1 MSGRALGYAL
11 GHALRL
17 CFGLGHG
24 LQHALGHALRL
35 CFGLGHGLQHALG
48 HALRLCLGLGH
59 GLQHALGHA
68 LRLCLGLGHGLQHAL
83 GHGLR
88 LCFGLGLSALLGRG
102 LGYAL
107 RRGWRLCFALGHG
120 LQHALRRA
128 LRLGLGLGLV
138 LGLSGGLGAVY
149 ADHLVTDLA
158 LTGTAREDQRLT
170 IAGTGFDDGHS
181 PAGALV
187 YEWARSSDG
196 DGDDFAVIA
205 GAIER
210 RYQLTQA
217 DVGRRVRGS
226 VLYTNTDGTAN
237 SRVAG
242 ISAPVANVNDPTTGL
257 PVITGDHIQGETL
270 TADTSAIMDEDGL
283 GTFTY
288 RWLRNGQLP
297 PVSTERTYTLTQADV
312 GAIMFLDV
320 FHTDAQGTIQQ
331 TSLFSSFP
339 RITNIN
345 DLPTGLAISGG
356 LVVGQTL
363 RADTSAL
370 VDIDGLPAES
380 DFSYQWRADGAN
392 IANATGP
399 EYLLTAAN
407 IGAQIGLNLQY
418 RDAFGAD
425 ESITSPARGPVRGS
439 GDNTAPTSSGL
450 AVMTDEDTDY
460 TFAVADFPFDDGDD
474 DDSLQA
480 VRIDSL
486 PVPASLG
493 ALALNGAALSA
504 GQEIASG
511 AIANLVFTPA
521 LNASGSVIFTYS
533 VSDGVVFSTP
543 SATATVTVTPVN
555 DAPSSSGLAVTT
567 DEDTPRAFG
576 AADFPFSDGDTG
588 DNLQAVRIDSLPTP
602 ASLGALTLNGAA
614 LSAGQE
620 IAVGNIGTLVFTPAL
635 NASGDVSFTYSVSD
649 GDEFS
654 ATANA
659 AITIAAVND
668 PPTISGSPQTRVSA
682 GGTYNFT
689 PGGGDVDDGDTLEY
703 AISTLPEWADFD
715 TATGA
720 LTNKTNRPNSGDIRN
735 YEDIV
740 ISVTDGIIATP
751 VTLPAFDIEVTAP
764 NNPPTSIGST
774 VTTAEDSP
782 YTFREAD
789 FPFNDADAGDSLQ
802 AVRIVTLP
810 ASTSGNLAL
819 NGTAVI
825 VGQVIAVG
833 DIGTL
838 MFTPVTN
845 FNGTTTFL
853 YSVSDGEDF
862 SVANRRVLV
871 VVTAVNDPPDGEVMI
886 SGTLRV
892 GATLTADTS
901 GISDADG
908 PDSLEFTYQWNTH
921 SGGTDTAISGADS
934 ATYTLSTGDLGD
946 QITVTVRYTDADTA
960 SQSLTSAPTAAVS
973 ADLSGTT
980 TPLSVTPG
988 GNPVVIFSDLSVSGR
1003 PDVFRIRVL
1012 NPTALDDGD
1021 TTGLTAD
1028 ANTDEYSIFT
1038 RTGAE
1043 ASAAPHNLFT
1053 AIASG
1058 DAFTPARWHG
1068 LLRHV
1073 TFAAPAATGGRQI
1086 QLIAEVSY
1094 DSGSSYSSQTLTRTL
1109 TISANNAPTSSGLMA
1124 TLDEDD
1130 SHTFAAEQFGFADT
1144 DSGDSLQA
1152 VRIDSLPAAGN
1163 GSLALDGTAVIVGQE
1178 IGVAAIPT
1186 LVYTPVANANGE
1198 ANFTFSVSDGDD
1210 FSTTPAT
1217 ATLTVTPVDDAPT
1230 TSGLTATLD
1239 EDDSHT
1245 FAADQFG
1252 FDDADSGDSLQQ
1264 VRIDTLPAA
1273 GSGSLALNGTPVT
1286 VPQEIG
1292 VAAIPTLVYTP
1303 VANVNGEA
1311 TFTFSVSDGT
1321 AFSATATATLTVTPV
1336 NDAPTTSG
1344 LTATLDE
1351 DDSHTFAASQFG
1363 FDDADSG
1370 DSLQQVRID
1379 SLPAAGSGSLALNGT
1394 PVTVPQEIAATAI
1407 PTLVYTPVTNVNGPA
1422 TFTFSVSDGTA
1433 FSATAT
1439 ATVSVTP
1446 VNDAPSG
1453 TVTIGGTARVGA
1465 TLTAD
1470 TSGISDADGPD
1481 PLEFTYQWNTH
1492 AGGADTAIASAT
1504 AATYTPVAGD
1514 LGDQITVSVRYTD
1527 AGGTNEGPLTS
1538 APTAAV
1544 AMMSPLELSGTI
1556 TPLSVIAGGAPVA
1569 IFPDLSI
1576 DTGRPST
1583 FRLRVESTAD
1593 LNPGDAVTL
1602 AAAAERSDYQI
1613 TFVPI
1618 ASVAPPLNAIVG
1630 VGTPNNDDEA
1640 PDRWHNLIR
1649 HFTFQ
1654 APAGSGGREVR
1665 FIAELTIPDLVN
1677 NTDNVVETLTRTL
1690 NIGAD
1695 AVTVSIA
1702 PPSASVDEGD
1712 PATFTV
1718 TLSASPGSEVVVN
1731 YAASGDTA
1739 MANDF
1744 TAPATNAALTFA
1756 ANASGD
1762 DLSQTIS
1769 VPTTDDSETEGDET
1783 FTVTLSAPSGGFPSG
1798 VDLNPSATSAQA
1810 TIAASDAPAV
1820 TVSIAPPSASVDEG
1834 DPATFTVTLSAS
1846 PGSEV
1851 VVNYAAS
1858 GDTAMANDFTA
1869 PATNAA
1875 LTFAANASGDDLS
1888 QTISVPTTDDSET
1901 EGDETFTLTLSAPG
1915 GGFPSGVAL
1924 NPSATRAQATI
1935 AASDAPA
1942 VMVSIAPPSASVD
1955 EGDPATFT
1963 VTLSASPGSEVVVN
1977 YAASGDTAMA
1987 NDFTAPASDAAL
1999 TFAANASGDDL
2010 TQTIS
2015 VPTTDD
2021 SDTEG
2026 DETFTVT
2033 LSAPGGGFPSGVT
2046 LDSSATSAQATI
2058 AANDA
2063 PAVTVSIAP
2072 PSASVD
2078 EGNPATFTVT
2088 LSASPGSEVV
2098 VNYAASGDTAMA
2110 NDFTAPAT
2118 DAALT
2123 FAANASGTD
2132 LSQTISVPTTD
2143 DSETEGD
2150 ETFTVTLSPPS
2161 GGFPSG
2167 VALNPSATS
2176 AQATIA
2182 ASDAPAVTV
2191 SIAPPS
2197 ASVEEGDP
2205 ATFTVT
2211 LSASPGSEVV
2221 VNYAASGDTAM
2232 ANDFTAPATNAALT
2246 FAANASGTDLMQ
2258 TISVPT
2264 TDDSE
2269 TEGDETFTLTLS
2281 APSGGFP
2288 SGVALN
2294 PSATSAQATIA
2305 ASDAPANTPP
2315 TTSAAAVSTLEDMAY
2330 TFEADDFPFSDTD
2343 TGDSLQAVRIDSLPA
2358 SASGSLALGGTAVT
2372 ATQVIPVAGIPTL
2385 VYTPATN
2392 VHGAATFTFSVSD
2405 GTAFS
2410 ATATA
2415 TVSVTQVND
2424 AATGRPTISASPS
2437 RPSLEVNTG
2446 LVAITRAVRDVDGVP
2461 FSLNYQWNRHEAGTD
2476 TPIVGE
2482 TSSFYLTTLDDI
2494 GERITVTISFTDN
2507 DGNAERVTSLPTQP
2521 VVRGNSPPTGILTID
2536 GDLIQ
2541 GQTLTVNTADLGDPN
2556 GLPDSSTF
2564 TYEWAAGDANTG
2576 TFPIISGANSATYT
2590 LTQAE
2595 VGKSIVA
2602 EVSYRDNDGN
2612 DENRRTETRGPIANI
2627 NDSPSGS
2634 VTIGGTPVA
2643 GQPLSADTTALVDI
2657 DGLPDPSM
2665 FTYRWL
2671 AGSNPISNATLST
2684 YTLTDAEIGQMIRVE
2699 VSYTDNFNAPESI
2712 TSAPTAAVAAANT
2725 SNTPPTT
2732 TGLTAT
2738 LDEDDSHTFAADQF
2752 GFDDAD
2758 SGDSLQEVRIDTLPA
2773 STSGN
2778 LTLSGTAVIVAQV
2791 IPVAGIP
2798 NLVYT
2803 PVANVNGDATFTF
2816 SVSDGTAF
2824 STATATATLTVDAV
2838 NDAPSGTVIIDGT
2851 PTVGETLTADT
2862 SGISDADGP
2871 ASLTFTYQWNTH
2883 ASGTDTAISGE
2894 TAATYLLT
2902 ADDLGDQITV
2912 SVEYT
2917 DAGSEDE
2924 GPLTSAPTAAVAA
2937 ASTPNNPPTSTG
2949 LTATLDEDDSHTF
2962 AADQF
2967 GFDDADTGDSL
2978 QQVRIDTL
2986 PASTSGSLTLNGT
2999 AVIVGQVIPVAGIPN
3014 LVYTPVANANGDAT
3028 FTFSVSDGTAFS
3040 TTTGTATLSVDAVN
3054 DAPSGTVIIDGTP
3067 TVGETLTANT
3077 SGISDADGPASLTFT
3092 YQWNTHASGTDTA
3105 ISGETAATYLLTAD
3119 DLGDQITV
3127 SVEYTDAGS
3136 EDEGPLTSAPT
3147 AAVAAA
3153 STPNTPPT
3161 ISGTPATS
3169 VVQGGTYSFTPGGGD
3184 VDTGDTLVYA
3194 ISNLPDWADFST
3206 TTGALTNKTGRP
3218 NSGDVGDYEDIMITV
3233 TDGNIATPVALSA
3246 FAIEVTAPTNTPPT
3260 ADAGANQRVSKG
3272 TEVTLD
3278 GTGSDDP
3285 DGNNSDLTYLWSQD
3299 AGPTVTLSSTTAPQP
3314 TFTVPTVIPSS
3325 VPASYIFRLV
3335 VNDGQTSSTNEA
3347 TVRIFIRPLFRTSIA
3362 NQTYS
3367 EGNAITALTLPEAL
3381 AGPGSV
3387 PSTNT
3392 YTLAPLPAGLAFNA
3406 TSQILSGTP
3415 TSAGTFDL
3423 TYTATN
3429 GDGDTD
3435 SLGFSIEVTSAANNP
3450 PTTSAFTVTTNE
3462 DTDYTFTVANFPFT
3476 DTDGD
3481 MLEQVRI
3488 DSLPASANG
3497 SLALGTGATPV
3508 NMAQVIAVADIPTL
3522 VYTPATNVNGDATFT
3537 FSVSDGTAF
3546 SATPAT
3552 ATVSVTAVNDSPSAD
3567 AGVDQTVAEGV
3578 TVTLDGS
3585 GSSDPEGATLIYAWT
3600 QVGTPTVTL
3609 TGEDTATPTFTAPEN
3624 LLANAV
3630 LVFSLTVNDG
3640 VNDSTPNTVT
3650 ITTTAAPPEVL
3661 DEAEAMAQ
3669 GVEPASTD
3677 PTGTTITLPTSES
3690 VVVSSDANPAD
3701 FSVTLDAVETG
3712 HQVTAVR
3719 AGSIILTVEP
3729 AIPAGARITVSYA
3742 PSAPTSIIGED
3753 TGRPLAAFNDLPVA
3767 NNAIDPAPARQQ
3779 ALKTG
3784 LAALGRGLAASATD
3798 AIGQR
3803 LRPAS
3808 TGPETSSFSGL
3819 SLADCIASLT
3829 PTDIASADGADRSA
3843 WFDPRDLDGD
3853 IGSAEP
3859 DKDSRNN
3866 SRNPLGACRLPD
3878 SGQLARSAFV
3888 IPLNS
3893 LSGKGNAGA
3902 GGGLWS
3908 LWGRGDLSRFEGRP
3922 QTGLDLDG
3930 DLTAGYLGLDYR
3942 LSSGGLV
3949 GVALSRSEGEIDYRS
3964 GTTDGTFDEGTLDT
3978 SLNSVYPYGYWS
3990 PRAGLGLWGLLGV
4003 GSGDAT
4009 LTHRETA
4016 FATDLDMR
4024 MGALGLRQAVQ
4035 TLGSF
4040 ELALKADAFVVELE
4054 SEDVPGLPAVSAQA
4068 RRARL
4073 LLEASHSWQPQP
4085 DERLGTSLELGLRA
4099 DGGDADEGAGAELGV
4114 GLEYS
4119 NARLGLR
4126 AQWRA
4131 QGLLAHSASGFEEW
4145 GTSLNV
4151 EFDPGVSGQGLALT
4165 LAPTWGQAASGGAQ
4179 ALWQSDRPLRDTGLA
4194 PASAMRMDLDLS
4206 YGLNRDRRQL
4216 SPFASLGLADGVM
4229 QRLRLGL
4236 RLGLADE
4243 LEMELFG
4250 GRNASENRSPEH
4262 LLGLTGRLRF

>member
-1 MSGRALGYAL
+1 M
-11 GHALRL
+11 
-17 CFGLGHG
+17 
-24 LQHALGHALRL
+24 
-35 CFGLGHGLQHALG
+35 
-48 HALRLCLGLGH
+48 
-59 GLQHALGHA
+59 
-68 LRLCLGLGHGLQHAL
+68 
-83 GHGLR
+83 
-88 LCFGLGLSALLGRG
+88 RG
-102 LGYAL
+102 A
-107 RRGWRLCFALGHG
+107 
-120 LQHALRRA
+120 
-128 LRLGLGLGLV
+128 
-138 LGLSGGLGAVY
+138 
-149 ADHLVTDLA
+149 
-158 LTGTAREDQRLT
+158 
-170 IAGTGFDDGHS
+170 
-181 PAGALV
+181 
-187 YEWARSSDG
+187 
-196 DGDDFAVIA
+196 
-205 GAIER
+205 
-210 RYQLTQA
+210 
-217 DVGRRVRGS
+217 
-226 VLYTNTDGTAN
+226 
-237 SRVAG
+237 
-242 ISAPVANVNDPTTGL
+242 
-257 PVITGDHIQGETL
+257 
-270 TADTSAIMDEDGL
+270 
-283 GTFTY
+283 
-288 RWLRNGQLP
+288 
-297 PVSTERTYTLTQADV
+297 
-312 GAIMFLDV
+312 
-320 FHTDAQGTIQQ
+320 
-331 TSLFSSFP
+331 
-339 RITNIN
+339 
-345 DLPTGLAISGG
+345 
-356 LVVGQTL
+356 
-363 RADTSAL
+363 
-370 VDIDGLPAES
+370 
-380 DFSYQWRADGAN
+380 
-392 IANATGP
+392 
-399 EYLLTAAN
+399 
-407 IGAQIGLNLQY
+407 
-418 RDAFGAD
+418 
-425 ESITSPARGPVRGS
+425 
-439 GDNTAPTSSGL
+439 GDNAAPTNSGL
-450 AVMTDEDTDY
+450 TVTTDEDTDY

-493 ALALNGAALSA
+493 DLTLNGAALSA

-1394 PVTVPQEIAATAI
+1394 PVTVPQVIPVGDIGTLVYTPVANANGTATFTFSVSDGTAFSATATATLTVDAVNDAPTTSGLTATLDEDDSHTFAADQFGFEDADSGDSLQAVRIDSLPAAGSGSLALNGTPVTVPQEIAATAI

-1875 LTFAANASGDDLS
+1875 LTFAANASGDDLM

-1901 EGDETFTLTLSAPG
+1901 EGDETFTVTLSAPG

-1955 EGDPATFT
+1955 EGDNATFT

-2123 FAANASGTD
+2123 FAANASGDD

-2167 VALNPSATS
+2167 VDLNPSATS

-2197 ASVEEGDP
+2197 ASVDEGDP

-2461 FSLNYQWNRHEAGTD
+2461 SSFTYQWNRHDAGTD
-2476 TPIVGE
+2476 TPIVSA

-2612 DENRRTETRGPIANI
+2612 DENRRTETRGLVANI

-2937 ASTPNNPPTSTG
+2937 ANTPNNPPSGLPTITG
-2949 LTATLDEDDSHTF
+2949 
-2962 AADQF
+2962 
-2967 GFDDADTGDSL
+2967 
-2978 QQVRIDTL
+2978 
-2986 PASTSGSLTLNGT
+2986 
-2999 AVIVGQVIPVAGIPN
+2999 
-3014 LVYTPVANANGDAT
+3014 
-3028 FTFSVSDGTAFS
+3028 
-3040 TTTGTATLSVDAVN
+3040 TTTQ
-3054 DAPSGTVIIDGTP
+3054 
-3067 TVGETLTANT
+3067 GETLTANT
-3077 SGISDADGPASLTFT
+3077 SGISDADGPASLSFT
-3092 YQWNTHASGTDTA
+3092 YQWNRHSSGTNTA
-3105 ISGETAATYLLTAD
+3105 ISGETNSTYTLTGAD
-3119 DLGDQITV
+3119 VGDQITV
-3127 SVEYTDAGS
+3127 SVRYTDAGGTN
-3136 EDEGPLTSAPT
+3136 EGPLTSAPT

-3153 STPNTPPT
+3153 STPNNPPSGLPT
-3161 ISGTPATS
+3161 ITGTTTQGETLTANTSGISDADGPASLSFTYQWNRNDGTTDTAISGETNSTYTLSGADVGQMITVAVRYTDAGGEDEGPLTSVPTAAVAAASTPNNPPSGLPTITGTTTQGETLTANTSGISDADGPASLSFTYQWNRHSSGTNT
-3169 VVQGGTYSFTPGGGD
+3169 
-3184 VDTGDTLVYA
+3184 A
-3194 ISNLPDWADFST
+3194 ISGETNST
-3206 TTGALTNKTGRP
+3206 YTLTGA
-3218 NSGDVGDYEDIMITV
+3218 DVGDQITVSVRYTDAGGTNEGPLTSAPTAAVAAASTPNNPPSGLPTITGTTTQGETLTANTSGISDADGPASLSFTYQWNRNDGTTDTAISGETNSTYTLSGADVGQMITV
-3233 TDGNIATPVALSA
+3233 AVRYTDAGG
-3246 FAIEVTAPTNTPPT
+3246 TNEGPLTSVPT
-3260 ADAGANQRVSKG
+3260 AA
-3272 TEVTLD
+3272 
-3278 GTGSDDP
+3278 
-3285 DGNNSDLTYLWSQD
+3285 
-3299 AGPTVTLSSTTAPQP
+3299 
-3314 TFTVPTVIPSS
+3314 
-3325 VPASYIFRLV
+3325 
-3335 VNDGQTSSTNEA
+3335 
-3347 TVRIFIRPLFRTSIA
+3347 
-3362 NQTYS
+3362 
-3367 EGNAITALTLPEAL
+3367 
-3381 AGPGSV
+3381 
-3387 PSTNT
+3387 
-3392 YTLAPLPAGLAFNA
+3392 
-3406 TSQILSGTP
+3406 
-3415 TSAGTFDL
+3415 
-3423 TYTATN
+3423 
-3429 GDGDTD
+3429 
-3435 SLGFSIEVTSAANNP
+3435 
-3450 PTTSAFTVTTNE
+3450 
-3462 DTDYTFTVANFPFT
+3462 
-3476 DTDGD
+3476 
-3481 MLEQVRI
+3481 
-3488 DSLPASANG
+3488 
-3497 SLALGTGATPV
+3497 
-3508 NMAQVIAVADIPTL
+3508 VIA
-3522 VYTPATNVNGDATFT
+3522 
-3537 FSVSDGTAF
+3537 
-3546 SATPAT
+3546 
-3552 ATVSVTAVNDSPSAD
+3552 
-3567 AGVDQTVAEGV
+3567 
-3578 TVTLDGS
+3578 
-3585 GSSDPEGATLIYAWT
+3585 
-3600 QVGTPTVTL
+3600 
-3609 TGEDTATPTFTAPEN
+3609 AP
-3624 LLANAV
+3624 
-3630 LVFSLTVNDG
+3630 
-3640 VNDSTPNTVT
+3640 
-3650 ITTTAAPPEVL
+3650 PPEVL
-3661 DEAEAMAQ
+3661 DEEQAMAQ

-3677 PTGTTITLPTSES
+3677 SAGTTITLPTSEP
-3690 VVVSSDANPAD
+3690 VDVSMARTDEFMVTS
-3701 FSVTLDAVETG
+3701 TLDGVDTDHE
-3712 HQVTAVR
+3712 VTAIR
-3719 AGSIILTVEP
+3719 QGSIILEVTP
-3729 AIPAGARITVSYA
+3729 AIPAGAVIEVSYTPNLGSIVNA
-3742 PSAPTSIIGED
+3742 DTGGELASFSNLPVRAPTSGAFADLNETILPEVARALADQTVGGITRRIDQVRNGANRSASFAGQSSLAGVATAHGKGMSDGSVDMKAMLGNSGFALPLNAGDGTSGGIGGSSLTFWGGAD
-3753 TGRPLAAFNDLPVA
+3753 YRDFDGSGGGIDFDGDLFSV
-3767 NNAIDPAPARQQ
+3767 Q
-3779 ALKTG
+3779 
-3784 LAALGRGLAASATD
+3784 LGVDGKPRDDLLIGLAASWSESEVD
-3798 AIGQR
+3798 Y
-3803 LRPAS
+3803 
-3808 TGPETSSFSGL
+3808 
-3819 SLADCIASLT
+3819 
-3829 PTDIASADGADRSA
+3829 
-3843 WFDPRDLDGD
+3843 RD
-3853 IGSAEP
+3853 
-3859 DKDSRNN
+3859 DS
-3866 SRNPLGACRLPD
+3866 
-3878 SGQLARSAFV
+3878 
-3888 IPLNS
+3888 
-3893 LSGKGNAGA
+3893 
-3902 GGGLWS
+3902 
-3908 LWGRGDLSRFEGRP
+3908 GRGDHQLEIASVNP
-3922 QTGLDLDG
+3922 YASWKTQDGLDLWATAGFGQG
-3930 DLTAGYLGLDYR
+3930 DLEITADGQDR
-3942 LSSGGLV
+3942 VSSDV
-3949 GVALSRSEGEIDYRS
+3949 ETR
-3964 GTTDGTFDEGTLDT
+3964 T
-3978 SLNSVYPYGYWS
+3978 
-3990 PRAGLGLWGLLGV
+3990 LGV
-4003 GSGDAT
+4003 GVGYQLPGSSTFRLKGSALLSELEVEGGDGIA
-4009 LTHRETA
+4009 
-4016 FATDLDMR
+4016 
-4024 MGALGLRQAVQ
+4024 ALEVNTSLLR
-4035 TLGSF
+4035 
-4040 ELALKADAFVVELE
+4040 LALERSSKRMLSGEAYIEPSWEF
-4054 SEDVPGLPAVSAQA
+4054 GA
-4068 RRARL
+4068 RY
-4073 LLEASHSWQPQP
+4073 
-4085 DERLGTSLELGLRA
+4085 
-4099 DGGDADEGAGAELGV
+4099 DGGDGGDGDGDVGLRGLGAELGAGLRYANPAV
-4114 GLEYS
+4114 GLTLEG
-4119 NARLGLR
+4119 NARTLVGRKDYQEWGISGRVLLQAGNHGRGLSFSLKPVYGSADSGIQTLWDDGLR
-4126 AQWRA
+4126 DEAN
-4131 QGLLAHSASGFEEW
+4131 
-4145 GTSLNV
+4145 GTV
-4151 EFDPGVSGQGLALT
+4151 
-4165 LAPTWGQAASGGAQ
+4165 
-4179 ALWQSDRPLRDTGLA
+4179 RDNN
-4194 PASAMRMDLDLS
+4194 MRMETRLG
-4206 YGLNRDRRQL
+4206 YGLSAPGGYGLMTPYAEMTSGDSTRRY
-4216 SPFASLGLADGVM
+4216 
-4229 QRLRLGL
+4229 RLGMNWE
-4236 RLGLADE
+4236 LGS
-4243 LEMELFG
+4243 LFDLNLVG
-4250 GRNASENRSPEH
+4250 ERSENESIDAAH
-4262 LLGLTGRLRF
+4262 LILLKGVIRL

>member
-17 CFGLGHG
+17 CLGLGHG
-24 LQHALGHALRL
+24 LQHALH
-35 CFGLGHGLQHALG
+35 

-242 ISAPVANVNDPTTGL
+242 ISAPVANVDDPTTGL

-380 DFSYQWRADGAN
+380 DFSYQWRADGAD
-392 IANATGP
+392 IANATEP

-407 IGAQIGLNLQY
+407 IGAQISLNLQY
-418 RDAFGAD
+418 RDAFEAD
-425 ESITSPARGPVRGS
+425 ESITSPARGPVRGA
-439 GDNTAPTSSGL
+439 GDNAAPTSGGL
-450 AVMTDEDTDY
+450 TLSIDEDTPRA
-460 TFAVADFPFDDGDD
+460 FAVADFPFDDGDD

-486 PVPASLG
+486 PTPASLG
-493 ALALNGAALSA
+493 ALTLNGAALSA
-504 GQEIASG
+504 GQVIASG

-543 SATATVTVTPVN
+543 PATATVTVDAVN
-555 DAPSSSGLAVTT
+555 DAPTTSGLAATL
-567 DEDTPRAFG
+567 DEDDSHTFAASQFG
-576 AADFPFSDGDTG
+576 FDDADNGDS
-588 DNLQAVRIDSLPTP
+588 LQAVRIDSLPTP
-602 ASLGALTLNGAA
+602 ANLGALTLNGAA

-620 IAVGNIGTLVFTPAL
+620 IAVGDIGTLVFTPVA
-635 NASGDVSFTYSVSD
+635 NANGTANFTFSVSD

-1394 PVTVPQEIAATAI
+1394 PVTVPQVIPVGDIGTLVYTPVANANGTATFTFSVSDGTAFSATATATLTVDAVNDAPTTSGLTATLDEDDSHTFAADQFGFEDADSGDSLQAVRIDSLPAAGSGSLALNGTPVTVPQEIAATAI

-1875 LTFAANASGDDLS
+1875 LTFAANASGDDLMQTISVPTTDDSDTEGDETFTVTLSAPSGGFPSGVALNPSATSAQATIAASDAPTVMVSIAPPSASVDEGNPATFTVTLSASPGSEVVVNYAASGDTAMANDFTAPATNAALTFAANASGDDLS

-2021 SDTEG
+2021 SETEG

-2033 LSAPGGGFPSGVT
+2033 LSAPGGGFPSGVA
-2046 LDSSATSAQATI
+2046 LNPSATSAQATI
-2058 AANDA
+2058 AASDA
-2063 PAVTVSIAP
+2063 PAVMVSIAP

-2110 NDFTAPAT
+2110 NDFTAPAS

-2123 FAANASGTD
+2123 FAANASGDD
-2132 LSQTISVPTTD
+2132 LTQTISVPTTD
-2143 DSETEGD
+2143 DSDTEGD
-2150 ETFTVTLSPPS
+2150 ETFTVTLSAPG

-2167 VALNPSATS
+2167 VALNPRPP
-2176 AQATIA
+2176 
-2182 ASDAPAVTV
+2182 APR
-2191 SIAPPS
+2191 
-2197 ASVEEGDP
+2197 
-2205 ATFTVT
+2205 
-2211 LSASPGSEVV
+2211 
-2221 VNYAASGDTAM
+2221 
-2232 ANDFTAPATNAALT
+2232 
-2246 FAANASGTDLMQ
+2246 Q
-2258 TISVPT
+2258 
-2264 TDDSE
+2264 
-2269 TEGDETFTLTLS
+2269 
-2281 APSGGFP
+2281 
-2288 SGVALN
+2288 
-2294 PSATSAQATIA
+2294 
-2305 ASDAPANTPP
+2305 
-2315 TTSAAAVSTLEDMAY
+2315 
-2330 TFEADDFPFSDTD
+2330 
-2343 TGDSLQAVRIDSLPA
+2343 
-2358 SASGSLALGGTAVT
+2358 
-2372 ATQVIPVAGIPTL
+2372 
-2385 VYTPATN
+2385 
-2392 VHGAATFTFSVSD
+2392 
-2405 GTAFS
+2405 
-2410 ATATA
+2410 
-2415 TVSVTQVND
+2415 
-2424 AATGRPTISASPS
+2424 PS
-2437 RPSLEVNTG
+2437 RP
-2446 LVAITRAVRDVDGVP
+2446 
-2461 FSLNYQWNRHEAGTD
+2461 
-2476 TPIVGE
+2476 
-2482 TSSFYLTTLDDI
+2482 
-2494 GERITVTISFTDN
+2494 
-2507 DGNAERVTSLPTQP
+2507 
-2521 VVRGNSPPTGILTID
+2521 
-2536 GDLIQ
+2536 
-2541 GQTLTVNTADLGDPN
+2541 
-2556 GLPDSSTF
+2556 
-2564 TYEWAAGDANTG
+2564 
-2576 TFPIISGANSATYT
+2576 
-2590 LTQAE
+2590 
-2595 VGKSIVA
+2595 
-2602 EVSYRDNDGN
+2602 
-2612 DENRRTETRGPIANI
+2612 
-2627 NDSPSGS
+2627 
-2634 VTIGGTPVA
+2634 
-2643 GQPLSADTTALVDI
+2643 
-2657 DGLPDPSM
+2657 
-2665 FTYRWL
+2665 
-2671 AGSNPISNATLST
+2671 
-2684 YTLTDAEIGQMIRVE
+2684 
-2699 VSYTDNFNAPESI
+2699 
-2712 TSAPTAAVAAANT
+2712 
-2725 SNTPPTT
+2725 
-2732 TGLTAT
+2732 
-2738 LDEDDSHTFAADQF
+2738 
-2752 GFDDAD
+2752 
-2758 SGDSLQEVRIDTLPA
+2758 
-2773 STSGN
+2773 
-2778 LTLSGTAVIVAQV
+2778 
-2791 IPVAGIP
+2791 
-2798 NLVYT
+2798 
-2803 PVANVNGDATFTF
+2803 
-2816 SVSDGTAF
+2816 
-2824 STATATATLTVDAV
+2824 
-2838 NDAPSGTVIIDGT
+2838 
-2851 PTVGETLTADT
+2851 
-2862 SGISDADGP
+2862 
-2871 ASLTFTYQWNTH
+2871 
-2883 ASGTDTAISGE
+2883 
-2894 TAATYLLT
+2894 
-2902 ADDLGDQITV
+2902 
-2912 SVEYT
+2912 
-2917 DAGSEDE
+2917 
-2924 GPLTSAPTAAVAA
+2924 
-2937 ASTPNNPPTSTG
+2937 
-2949 LTATLDEDDSHTF
+2949 
-2962 AADQF
+2962 
-2967 GFDDADTGDSL
+2967 
-2978 QQVRIDTL
+2978 
-2986 PASTSGSLTLNGT
+2986 
-2999 AVIVGQVIPVAGIPN
+2999 
-3014 LVYTPVANANGDAT
+3014 
-3028 FTFSVSDGTAFS
+3028 
-3040 TTTGTATLSVDAVN
+3040 
-3054 DAPSGTVIIDGTP
+3054 
-3067 TVGETLTANT
+3067 
-3077 SGISDADGPASLTFT
+3077 
-3092 YQWNTHASGTDTA
+3092 
-3105 ISGETAATYLLTAD
+3105 
-3119 DLGDQITV
+3119 
-3127 SVEYTDAGS
+3127 
-3136 EDEGPLTSAPT
+3136 
-3147 AAVAAA
+3147 
-3153 STPNTPPT
+3153 
-3161 ISGTPATS
+3161 
-3169 VVQGGTYSFTPGGGD
+3169 
-3184 VDTGDTLVYA
+3184 
-3194 ISNLPDWADFST
+3194 
-3206 TTGALTNKTGRP
+3206 
-3218 NSGDVGDYEDIMITV
+3218 
-3233 TDGNIATPVALSA
+3233 
-3246 FAIEVTAPTNTPPT
+3246 
-3260 ADAGANQRVSKG
+3260 
-3272 TEVTLD
+3272 
-3278 GTGSDDP
+3278 
-3285 DGNNSDLTYLWSQD
+3285 
-3299 AGPTVTLSSTTAPQP
+3299 
-3314 TFTVPTVIPSS
+3314 
-3325 VPASYIFRLV
+3325 
-3335 VNDGQTSSTNEA
+3335 
-3347 TVRIFIRPLFRTSIA
+3347 
-3362 NQTYS
+3362 
-3367 EGNAITALTLPEAL
+3367 
-3381 AGPGSV
+3381 
-3387 PSTNT
+3387 
-3392 YTLAPLPAGLAFNA
+3392 
-3406 TSQILSGTP
+3406 
-3415 TSAGTFDL
+3415 
-3423 TYTATN
+3423 
-3429 GDGDTD
+3429 
-3435 SLGFSIEVTSAANNP
+3435 
-3450 PTTSAFTVTTNE
+3450 
-3462 DTDYTFTVANFPFT
+3462 
-3476 DTDGD
+3476 
-3481 MLEQVRI
+3481 
-3488 DSLPASANG
+3488 
-3497 SLALGTGATPV
+3497 
-3508 NMAQVIAVADIPTL
+3508 
-3522 VYTPATNVNGDATFT
+3522 
-3537 FSVSDGTAF
+3537 
-3546 SATPAT
+3546 
-3552 ATVSVTAVNDSPSAD
+3552 
-3567 AGVDQTVAEGV
+3567 
-3578 TVTLDGS
+3578 
-3585 GSSDPEGATLIYAWT
+3585 
-3600 QVGTPTVTL
+3600 
-3609 TGEDTATPTFTAPEN
+3609 
-3624 LLANAV
+3624 
-3630 LVFSLTVNDG
+3630 
-3640 VNDSTPNTVT
+3640 
-3650 ITTTAAPPEVL
+3650 
-3661 DEAEAMAQ
+3661 
-3669 GVEPASTD
+3669 
-3677 PTGTTITLPTSES
+3677 
-3690 VVVSSDANPAD
+3690 
-3701 FSVTLDAVETG
+3701 
-3712 HQVTAVR
+3712 
-3719 AGSIILTVEP
+3719 
-3729 AIPAGARITVSYA
+3729 
-3742 PSAPTSIIGED
+3742 
-3753 TGRPLAAFNDLPVA
+3753 
-3767 NNAIDPAPARQQ
+3767 
-3779 ALKTG
+3779 
-3784 LAALGRGLAASATD
+3784 
-3798 AIGQR
+3798 
-3803 LRPAS
+3803 
-3808 TGPETSSFSGL
+3808 
-3819 SLADCIASLT
+3819 
-3829 PTDIASADGADRSA
+3829 
-3843 WFDPRDLDGD
+3843 
-3853 IGSAEP
+3853 
-3859 DKDSRNN
+3859 
-3866 SRNPLGACRLPD
+3866 
-3878 SGQLARSAFV
+3878 
-3888 IPLNS
+3888 
-3893 LSGKGNAGA
+3893 
-3902 GGGLWS
+3902 
-3908 LWGRGDLSRFEGRP
+3908 
-3922 QTGLDLDG
+3922 
-3930 DLTAGYLGLDYR
+3930 
-3942 LSSGGLV
+3942 
-3949 GVALSRSEGEIDYRS
+3949 
-3964 GTTDGTFDEGTLDT
+3964 
-3978 SLNSVYPYGYWS
+3978 
-3990 PRAGLGLWGLLGV
+3990 
-4003 GSGDAT
+4003 
-4009 LTHRETA
+4009 
-4016 FATDLDMR
+4016 
-4024 MGALGLRQAVQ
+4024 
-4035 TLGSF
+4035 
-4040 ELALKADAFVVELE
+4040 
-4054 SEDVPGLPAVSAQA
+4054 
-4068 RRARL
+4068 
-4073 LLEASHSWQPQP
+4073 
-4085 DERLGTSLELGLRA
+4085 
-4099 DGGDADEGAGAELGV
+4099 
-4114 GLEYS
+4114 
-4119 NARLGLR
+4119 
-4126 AQWRA
+4126 
-4131 QGLLAHSASGFEEW
+4131 
-4145 GTSLNV
+4145 
-4151 EFDPGVSGQGLALT
+4151 
-4165 LAPTWGQAASGGAQ
+4165 
-4179 ALWQSDRPLRDTGLA
+4179 
-4194 PASAMRMDLDLS
+4194 AMR
-4206 YGLNRDRRQL
+4206 RR
-4216 SPFASLGLADGVM
+4216 
-4229 QRLRLGL
+4229 
-4236 RLGLADE
+4236 
-4243 LEMELFG
+4243 
-4250 GRNASENRSPEH
+4250 
-4262 LLGLTGRLRF
+4262 

>member
-1 MSGRALGYAL
+1 MGHLRRGEHLRPGYPPPPPNLRLWALQGHYRALQRRCGAFCWGVGVSGRALGY
-11 GHALRL
+11 
-17 CFGLGHG
+17 
-24 LQHALGHALRL
+24 ALGHALRL

-380 DFSYQWRADGAN
+380 DFSYQWRADGAD

-407 IGAQIGLNLQY
+407 IGAQISLNLQY
-418 RDAFGAD
+418 RDAFEAD
-425 ESITSPARGPVRGS
+425 ESITSPARGPVRGA
-439 GDNTAPTSSGL
+439 GDNAAPTSGGL
-450 AVMTDEDTDY
+450 TLSIDEDTPRA
-460 TFAVADFPFDDGDD
+460 FAVADFPFDDGDD

-486 PVPASLG
+486 PTPASLG
-493 ALALNGAALSA
+493 ALTLNGAALSA
-504 GQEIASG
+504 GQVIASG

-543 SATATVTVTPVN
+543 PATATVTVDAVN
-555 DAPSSSGLAVTT
+555 DAPTTSGLAATL
-567 DEDTPRAFG
+567 DEDDSHTFAASQFG
-576 AADFPFSDGDTG
+576 FDDADNGDS
-588 DNLQAVRIDSLPTP
+588 LQAVRIDSLPTP
-602 ASLGALTLNGAA
+602 ANLGALTLNGAA

-620 IAVGNIGTLVFTPAL
+620 IAVGDIGTLVFTPVA
-635 NASGDVSFTYSVSD
+635 NANGTANFTFSVSD

-1394 PVTVPQEIAATAI
+1394 PVTVPQVIPVGDIGTLVYTPVANANGTATFTFSVSDGTAFSATATATLTVDAVNDAPTTSGLTATLDEDDSHTFAADQFGFEDADSGDSLQAVRIDSLPAAGSGSLALNGTPVTVPQEIAATAI

-1875 LTFAANASGDDLS
+1875 LTFAANASGDDLM

-1901 EGDETFTLTLSAPG
+1901 EGDETFTVTLSAPG

-1955 EGDPATFT
+1955 EGDNATFT

-2123 FAANASGTD
+2123 FAANASGDD

-2167 VALNPSATS
+2167 VDLNPSATS

-2197 ASVEEGDP
+2197 ASVDEGDP

-2612 DENRRTETRGPIANI
+2612 DENRRTETRGLVANI

-3014 LVYTPVANANGDAT
+3014 LVYTPVANVNGEAT
-3028 FTFSVSDGTAFS
+3028 FTFSVSDGTDFS
-3040 TTTGTATLSVDAVN
+3040 TTPATATLTVDAVN
-3054 DAPSGTVIIDGTP
+3054 DAPSGTVTIGGTP
-3067 TVGETLTANT
+3067 RVGATLTAET
-3077 SGISDADGPASLTFT
+3077 GGINDADGPASLTFT

-3127 SVEYTDAGS
+3127 SVRYSDAGNTN
-3136 EDEGPLTSAPT
+3136 EGPLTSAPT
-3147 AAVAAA
+3147 ALITAS
-3153 STPNTPPT
+3153 STPAPPPPAPGPDPEPPPDEDDGVQLLNAEGFPVSGLT
-3161 ISGTPATS
+3161 IVVGETREVSIQGGFPPFFVSGDPGGTTRS
-3169 VVQGGTYSFTPGGGD
+3169 VVAGRTLLVTGVNAGQARLRIRDIREAFSFLPVNVT
-3184 VDTGDTLVYA
+3184 TLPPVL
-3194 ISNLPDWADFST
+3194 NPEAD
-3206 TTGALTNKTGRP
+3206 
-3218 NSGDVGDYEDIMITV
+3218 
-3233 TDGNIATPVALSA
+3233 
-3246 FAIEVTAPTNTPPT
+3246 
-3260 ADAGANQRVSKG
+3260 
-3272 TEVTLD
+3272 D
-3278 GTGSDDP
+3278 GTGTEAVFRSGASSDGGDSYFE
-3285 DGNNSDLTYLWSQD
+3285 DGSFPVGEELDI
-3299 AGPTVTLSSTTAPQP
+3299 V
-3314 TFTVPTVIPSS
+3314 FT
-3325 VPASYIFRLV
+3325 
-3335 VNDGQTSSTNEA
+3335 
-3347 TVRIFIRPLFRTSIA
+3347 
-3362 NQTYS
+3362 
-3367 EGNAITALTLPEAL
+3367 ITAR
-3381 AGPGSV
+3381 
-3387 PSTNT
+3387 
-3392 YTLAPLPAGLAFNA
+3392 
-3406 TSQILSGTP
+3406 
-3415 TSAGTFDL
+3415 
-3423 TYTATN
+3423 
-3429 GDGDTD
+3429 
-3435 SLGFSIEVTSAANNP
+3435 SIDVGEQAN
-3450 PTTSAFTVTTNE
+3450 
-3462 DTDYTFTVANFPFT
+3462 
-3476 DTDGD
+3476 
-3481 MLEQVRI
+3481 
-3488 DSLPASANG
+3488 
-3497 SLALGTGATPV
+3497 
-3508 NMAQVIAVADIPTL
+3508 
-3522 VYTPATNVNGDATFT
+3522 
-3537 FSVSDGTAF
+3537 
-3546 SATPAT
+3546 
-3552 ATVSVTAVNDSPSAD
+3552 
-3567 AGVDQTVAEGV
+3567 
-3578 TVTLDGS
+3578 
-3585 GSSDPEGATLIYAWT
+3585 
-3600 QVGTPTVTL
+3600 
-3609 TGEDTATPTFTAPEN
+3609 
-3624 LLANAV
+3624 
-3630 LVFSLTVNDG
+3630 
-3640 VNDSTPNTVT
+3640 
-3650 ITTTAAPPEVL
+3650 
-3661 DEAEAMAQ
+3661 
-3669 GVEPASTD
+3669 
-3677 PTGTTITLPTSES
+3677 
-3690 VVVSSDANPAD
+3690 VVVA
-3701 FSVTLDAVETG
+3701 
-3712 HQVTAVR
+3712 
-3719 AGSIILTVEP
+3719 
-3729 AIPAGARITVSYA
+3729 
-3742 PSAPTSIIGED
+3742 
-3753 TGRPLAAFNDLPVA
+3753 
-3767 NNAIDPAPARQQ
+3767 
-3779 ALKTG
+3779 
-3784 LAALGRGLAASATD
+3784 
-3798 AIGQR
+3798 
-3803 LRPAS
+3803 
-3808 TGPETSSFSGL
+3808 
-3819 SLADCIASLT
+3819 
-3829 PTDIASADGADRSA
+3829 
-3843 WFDPRDLDGD
+3843 
-3853 IGSAEP
+3853 
-3859 DKDSRNN
+3859 
-3866 SRNPLGACRLPD
+3866 
-3878 SGQLARSAFV
+3878 ARSASAPETV
-3888 IPLNS
+3888 WL
-3893 LSGKGNAGA
+3893 LTQSGLVLYDGETLAYFEEDLMLEAGVR
-3902 GGGLWS
+3902 LIN
-3908 LWGRGDLSRFEGRP
+3908 
-3922 QTGLDLDG
+3922 
-3930 DLTAGYLGLDYR
+3930 LTPEPVM
-3942 LSSGGLV
+3942 LSS
-3949 GVALSRSEGEIDYRS
+3949 
-3964 GTTDGTFDEGTLDT
+3964 
-3978 SLNSVYPYGYWS
+3978 
-3990 PRAGLGLWGLLGV
+3990 
-4003 GSGDAT
+4003 
-4009 LTHRETA
+4009 
-4016 FATDLDMR
+4016 
-4024 MGALGLRQAVQ
+4024 
-4035 TLGSF
+4035 
-4040 ELALKADAFVVELE
+4040 
-4054 SEDVPGLPAVSAQA
+4054 
-4068 RRARL
+4068 
-4073 LLEASHSWQPQP
+4073 
-4085 DERLGTSLELGLRA
+4085 
-4099 DGGDADEGAGAELGV
+4099 AELGNWELYI
-4114 GLEYS
+4114 GYQLDSGE
-4119 NARLGLR
+4119 
-4126 AQWRA
+4126 
-4131 QGLLAHSASGFEEW
+4131 LLYHTE
-4145 GTSLNV
+4145 
-4151 EFDPGVSGQGLALT
+4151 
-4165 LAPTWGQAASGGAQ
+4165 
-4179 ALWQSDRPLRDTGLA
+4179 PLRIE
-4194 PASAMRMDLDLS
+4194 
-4206 YGLNRDRRQL
+4206 
-4216 SPFASLGLADGVM
+4216 VV
-4229 QRLRLGL
+4229 
-4236 RLGLADE
+4236 E
-4243 LEMELFG
+4243 
-4250 GRNASENRSPEH
+4250 
-4262 LLGLTGRLRF
+4262 